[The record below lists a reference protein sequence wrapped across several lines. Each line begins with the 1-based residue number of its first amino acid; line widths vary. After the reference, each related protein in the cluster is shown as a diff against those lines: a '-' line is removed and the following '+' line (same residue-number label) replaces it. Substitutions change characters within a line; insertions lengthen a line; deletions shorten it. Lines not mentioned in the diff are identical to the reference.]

1 MSARLRASGSVY
13 VMAFLLFLVVTLSQY
28 GFVST
33 GAHEDAAFGWLRFH
47 RDGAQWSFAG
57 IRIGV
62 LLIDLILATFLTWLL
77 SKILRRRMA

>member
-1 MSARLRASGSVY
+1 MSARLRASGSAY
-13 VMAFLLFLVVTLSQY
+13 VMAVLLFLVLTLLQY

-62 LLIDLILATFLTWLL
+62 LLIDLILAISLTWLL
-77 SKILRRRMA
+77 SKILRRKMA